1 MKKLFIIICLSVSG
15 MFGQFN
21 TPTINGTIDGSEYG
35 DHTDGQNKQD
45 DFYMTWDDS
54 NLYIGITSSDILE
67 AAVIY
72 LDKDPLT
79 PINGGSNSNGT
90 IVGQSY
96 DGVNFAELQF
106 RADIVVYVK
115 SGYREYRTANG
126 SGGWSGATTG
136 FGSYSDNGSDVREFS
151 IPWSAIGGRPS
162 SFAWFGF
169 VTSSGGYVY
178 NQVPEENPGGFIGTS
193 SRYVRYYIVNSTE
206 DGSSTMPFSRNSYVF
221 NSTTDVSGFGA
232 ITVYDFTM
240 NTSGRTITR
249 SSTGLWTINGSLVI
263 NNGTINFGSCNAK
276 AKVSGNLEIGS
287 SGTLTLS
294 SASGGDLEVAG
305 NWNNSGTF
313 NCNEREVLFNGTSQS
328 LTGNTTFDYLRVN
341 NTQLTLNNNVTVDNS
356 LTFDYG
362 IIDIGS
368 NNLTLNSTASIGGT
382 PSSSKMIVCTG
393 TGEVRKLFTTS
404 GSFTFPV
411 GDNTGVAEY
420 SPVTLNFTSGT
431 FGSGAYAGV
440 NLVDAKHPN
449 NTSSSDY
456 ITRYWKVT
464 SNNITSFSCN
474 ASFVYL
480 DSDING
486 DENLIYLG
494 RYKDGSWTLLDLTN
508 TATNTLSGTV
518 SSFSE
523 FTGGESGAL
532 PVELTSFTVSLSNK
546 NILLNWTIASEKN
559 NYGFEI
565 ERSSTIPNLVNWE
578 KIGFVSGHGNSNSP
592 KEYSF
597 IDNTLTKYGKYY
609 YRLKQIDNDGS
620 YRYSDIV
627 EVNFEMLSKYSLD
640 QNYPNPFNPSTIISY
655 QIPENNFVT
664 LKVYDIIGN
673 EIATLVNEYK
683 EAGRYDVEFNSELIG
698 KQISNGVY
706 IYKIQAGDFIQ
717 SKKMIL
723 IK

>member
-1 MKKLFIIICLSVSG
+1 
-15 MFGQFN
+15 
-21 TPTINGTIDGSEYG
+21 
-35 DHTDGQNKQD
+35 
-45 DFYMTWDDS
+45 
-54 NLYIGITSSDILE
+54 
-67 AAVIY
+67 
-72 LDKDPLT
+72 
-79 PINGGSNSNGT
+79 
-90 IVGQSY
+90 
-96 DGVNFAELQF
+96 
-106 RADIVVYVK
+106 
-115 SGYREYRTANG
+115 
-126 SGGWSGATTG
+126 
-136 FGSYSDNGSDVREFS
+136 
-151 IPWSAIGGRPS
+151 
-162 SFAWFGF
+162 
-169 VTSSGGYVY
+169 
-178 NQVPEENPGGFIGTS
+178 
-193 SRYVRYYIVNSTE
+193 
-206 DGSSTMPFSRNSYVF
+206 
-221 NSTTDVSGFGA
+221 
-232 ITVYDFTM
+232 TM

-249 SSTGLWTINGSLVI
+249 ASTGLWTINGSLIV
-263 NNGTINFGSCNAK
+263 NNGTINFGSCNSK
-276 AKVSGNLEIGS
+276 AIVSGNLNIGS

-294 SASGGDLEVAG
+294 SASGGDLEVAE
-305 NWNNSGTF
+305 NWTNSGTF
-313 NCNEREVLFNGTSQS
+313 NCNERQVLFNGSSQS

-341 NTQLTLNNNVTVDNS
+341 NTQLTLNNNVTVDNL
-356 LTFDYG
+356 LTFDNG
-362 IIDIGS
+362 RIVIGS
-368 NNLTLNSTASIGGT
+368 NNLTLNSTATIGGT
-382 PSSSKMIVCTG
+382 PNSSKMIVCTG
-393 TGEVRKLFTTS
+393 TGEVRKLFTGT

-411 GDNTGVAEY
+411 GDNTGTAEY

-508 TATNTLSGTV
+508 ASTNTLSGVVT
-518 SSFSE
+518 SFSE
-523 FTGGESGAL
+523 FTGGEYSAM
-532 PVELTSFTVSLSNK
+532 PVNFVLFDAF
-546 NILLNWTIASEKN
+546 ILEKSVNLVWSTATEKN

-565 ERSSTIPNLVNWE
+565 ERSSIVDTRYASSLPFNWE
-578 KIGFVSGHGNSNSP
+578 KIGFVSGNGNSNSP
-592 KEYSF
+592 KEYSYK
-597 IDNTLTKYGKYY
+597 DNTLTQSGKYA
-609 YRLKQIDNDGS
+609 YRLKQINTDGS
-620 YRYSDIV
+620 FEYSKIV
-627 EVNFEMLSKYSLD
+627 EVDFVMLDKFSLE

-655 QIPENNFVT
+655 QIPEYNFVT

-683 EAGRYDVEFNSELIG
+683 EAGRYDVEFNSELVG